1 MPQPKGSEP
10 EQIALARQGDPAA
23 WEALVRA
30 HQEAVFR
37 MAYLLLGDPD
47 DAQDAAQEAFV
58 RAYTSLRRFDPE
70 RPLRPWLLR
79 IVSNLA
85 RNRQRSFGRYFAAL
99 TRYARADPEALV
111 QRGPEQPADL
121 GELWDAVRRLPPD
134 SQRAVYLRY
143 FLEMSESEIASTLQV
158 APGTVKSRLHRALIR
173 LRAIIQ
179 RDFPGLKEV
188 L

>member
-1 MPQPKGSEP
+1 MPPQQGREP
-10 EQIALARQGDPAA
+10 ELIALARQGDPAA

-58 RAYTSLRRFDPE
+58 RAYASLPRFDAD

-79 IVSNLA
+79 IASNLA
-85 RNRQRSFGRYFAAL
+85 RNRQRSVGRYFAAL
-99 TRYARADPEALV
+99 SRYARSDPEALI
-111 QRGPEQPADL
+111 QHGPEQPADTRA
-121 GELWDAVRRLPPD
+121 LWQAVRRLPAD
-134 SQRAVYLRY
+134 FQQAIYLRY
-143 FLEMSESEIASTLQV
+143 FLEMSEAEIASTMQV
-158 APGTVKSRLHRALIR
+158 APGTVKSRLHRGLIR
-173 LRAIIQ
+173 LRQIIQ
-179 RDFPGLKEV
+179 RDFPELKEV